1 MIPPSLQVTFTGGI
15 AVAQPHDH
23 TALYFLVDGGDL
35 RHHPAGTGRVEHLR
49 QPADVAATV
58 DDPAMWPAYLID
70 ERQLYEGAA
79 ALIVTTEEMAKKL
92 GKPYVKI
99 IGSAVGTDT
108 IALAQREDMTK
119 IKAATIAA
127 DRALK
132 MAGKKLGDVSEVP
145 RDPARTLAFLDRIVR
160 KNLMAKDEDRLS
172 VAVVVEH
179 GGFGAAAL
187 LCLMR
192 DLSERGDRTTVIL
205 GAREKDLLI
214 LTDELADIC
223 DNLELCT
230 DDGSLGFKGFVT
242 DRLRQLIDGDGPGRP
257 DSVIA
262 IGPMPMMRAVT
273 ETTRDTG
280 IPTLVSLDPLMIDG
294 TGMCGGCRVT
304 VDNEVKF
311 ACVDGPFFDAHQVDF
326 EEAVRRNKMYAA
338 QENAAR
344 ERAACRSLAIGQ
356 N

>member
-1 MIPPSLQVTFTGGI
+1 MAKILEKRTLTPVTKLFRVE
-15 AVAQPHDH
+15 APLVARAAQPGQ
-23 TALYFLVDGGDL
+23 FVIVRVREGGERIPLTIADYD
-35 RHHPAGTGRVEHLR
+35 REAGVLTIVVQQVG
-49 QPADVAATV
+49 
-58 DDPAMWPAYLID
+58 
-70 ERQLYEGAA
+70 
-79 ALIVTTEEMAKKL
+79 VTTNSLGALEVGDDILDLVGPLGMA
-92 GKPYVKI
+92 V
-99 IGSAVGTDT
+99 
-108 IALAQREDMTK
+108 
-119 IKAATIAA
+119 
-127 DRALK
+127 
-132 MAGKKLGDVSEVP
+132 DV
-145 RDPARTLAFLDRIVR
+145 PARGH
-160 KNLMAKDEDRLS
+160 
-172 VAVVVEH
+172 VVGVG

-192 DLSERGDRTTVIL
+192 DLAERGDRTTVIL
-205 GAREKDLLI
+205 GAREKNLLI

-230 DDGSLGFKGFVT
+230 DDGSFGFKGFVT
-242 DRLRQLIDGDGPGRP
+242 DRLQQLIDGDGPGRP

-304 VDNEVKF
+304 VNNEVKF

-338 QENAAR
+338 QENAAK
-344 ERAACRSLAIGQ
+344 ERAACRSLAMGQ